1 MTMSI
6 EAQNVLSMIR
16 QAEIGGSQ
24 SAPTSMAEGSG
35 GAKASFSSDLTEAL
49 RSVNELQLT
58 SAQNKIDFEA
68 SSEASLTDVLVDSQ
82 RASVAFEATLQIRN
96 KVLKAYQDVM
106 SLPV

>member
-24 SAPTSMAEGSG
+24 SAASLADRSG
-35 GAKASFSSDLTEAL
+35 DARANFSSDLVEAL

-68 SSEASLTDVLVDSQ
+68 SPEASITESMGEFHRTSLMGYLALVRSCG
-82 RASVAFEATLQIRN
+82 
-96 KVLKAYQDVM
+96 
-106 SLPV
+106 

>member
-16 QAEIGGSQ
+16 QAEIGGAQ
-24 SAPTSMAEGSG
+24 SAASSSDRSG
-35 GAKASFSSDLTEAL
+35 DVKSNFSSDLVEAL

-106 SLPV
+106 SMPV